1 MRLIWPAQEY
11 FTQATSRQDFDT
23 RSYQRRKDLWISS
36 PPNSSYL
43 HFMAITTQ
51 SLPFIGLV
59 SNCQSA
65 MKYLY
70 QSQVSSSNSGQT
82 STRQREMARIWIRFG
97 EVKFQ
102 IQTLFWESMFSLD
115 RRWWAVNVSKTI
127 RKMGKVGK
135 NRCKHHKQYWSQ
147 WSVAKCFK
155 SSCKCCF
162 DKHISTSAQ
171 EETRQSV

>member
-1 MRLIWPAQEY
+1 MKTWRNYQNMRLIWPAQEY

-51 SLPFIGLV
+51 SLPFIGLI

-102 IQTLFWESMFSLD
+102 IQTLLWESMFSLD
-115 RRWWAVNVSKTI
+115 RRWCAVNVTKTI
-127 RKMGKVGK
+127 RKIEKVGK
-135 NRCKHHKQYWSQ
+135 NCCKHHKQ
-147 WSVAKCFK
+147 
-155 SSCKCCF
+155 
-162 DKHISTSAQ
+162 
-171 EETRQSV
+171 

>member
-1 MRLIWPAQEY
+1 MEELLICNINRVKWINENMEELPKYAIDMTNSGILHSSNIQ
-11 FTQATSRQDFDT
+11 T
-23 RSYQRRKDLWISS
+23 RRRKDLWISS

-102 IQTLFWESMFSLD
+102 IQTLLWESMFSLD
-115 RRWWAVNVSKTI
+115 RRWCAVNVTKTI
-127 RKMGKVGK
+127 RKIEKVGK
-135 NRCKHHKQYWSQ
+135 NCCKHHKQ
-147 WSVAKCFK
+147 
-155 SSCKCCF
+155 
-162 DKHISTSAQ
+162 
-171 EETRQSV
+171 